1 MPVQELS
8 GTKMNRS
15 GCQRLVGQPLIF
27 DINTGFLSMDEEEHT
42 KKCFSEMK
50 LQKHIYRNQRERFI
64 NLF

>member
-1 MPVQELS
+1 MPVQEPS

-42 KKCFSEMK
+42 HEKVIFGDEASKTH
-50 LQKHIYRNQRERFI
+50 L
-64 NLF
+64 